1 MQKGLLVQIL
11 GWHLITV
18 YLSGGRSV
26 TCCRPPTD
34 LTEIEMEEV
43 DGLGG
48 MGKGESDR

>member
-1 MQKGLLVQIL
+1 M
-11 GWHLITV
+11 
-18 YLSGGRSV
+18 